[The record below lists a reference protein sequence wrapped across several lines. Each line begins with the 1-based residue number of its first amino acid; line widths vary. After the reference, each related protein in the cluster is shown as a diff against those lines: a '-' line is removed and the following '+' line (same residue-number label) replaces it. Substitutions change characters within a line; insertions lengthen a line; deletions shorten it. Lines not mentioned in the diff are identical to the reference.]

1 MTKVRSL
8 VSTVTGACAALA
20 AVGLLG
26 LMLLTVV
33 DVIRRELTGN
43 SIQGAIELAP
53 LILLGAVVLGLGH
66 GEMTK
71 THVRTTLVTSHLPER
86 VRAAVRLTAYLVIL
100 ALMVWWIDA
109 SFDRAV
115 DAYNF
120 GDATPGFVGIPTWQ
134 VRSLVPI
141 GLTLFAVALA
151 LRAYDEVQTLR
162 GADRLEPE
170 TQADPEHL
178 EGLGALPEEV
188 QHS

>member
-8 VSTVTGACAALA
+8 VSTVTGASAALA

-33 DVIRRELTGN
+33 EVIKRKLTGD
-43 SIQGAIELAP
+43 SIQGAVELAP

-71 THVRTTLVTSHLPER
+71 THVRSTLVTARLPLR
-86 VRAAVRLTAYLVIL
+86 GRAAVRLLAYMLCLVL
-100 ALMVWWIDA
+100 LVWWIDA

-120 GDATPGFVGIPTWQ
+120 GDATPGFVGIPTWH
-134 VRSLVPI
+134 VRALVPV
-141 GLTLFAVALA
+141 GFTLFAAALA
-151 LRAYDEVQTLR
+151 LRAYDEVRTLI
-162 GADRLEPE
+162 GKERLGSEVSG
-170 TQADPEHL
+170 DPESL
-178 EGLGALPEEV
+178 EGIGAAPELRA
-188 QHS
+188 

>member
-1 MTKVRSL
+1 VTKVRSL
-8 VSTVTGACAALA
+8 VEAVTGACAALA

-33 DVIRRELTGN
+33 DVIRREVTGR

-71 THVRTTLVTSHLPER
+71 THVRTTLVTARLPTR
-86 VRAAVRLTAYLVIL
+86 WRAGVRLVAYLICL
-100 ALMVWWIDA
+100 ALLVWWIDA

-120 GDATPGFVGIPTWQ
+120 GDATPGFVGIPTWH
-134 VRSLVPI
+134 VRALVPI

-162 GADRLEPE
+162 GKERLEHE
-170 TQADPEHL
+170 VAGDPENL
-178 EGLGALPEEV
+178 EGLGAGPEAR
-188 QHS
+188 S

>member
-1 MTKVRSL
+1 MSKVRSL
-8 VSTVTGACAALA
+8 ISTVTGACAALA

-26 LMLLTVV
+26 LMLLTVI
-33 DVIRRELTGN
+33 DVIRRELTGD

-71 THVRTTLVTSHLPER
+71 SHVRSTLVTARLPER
-86 VRAAVRLTAYLVIL
+86 WRAAVRLTAYSICI
-100 ALMVWWIDA
+100 ALLIWWIDA

-134 VRSLVPI
+134 VRALVPV
-141 GLTLFAVALA
+141 GFTLFAIALA
-151 LRAYDEVQTLR
+151 LRAYDEVRTLR
-162 GADRLEPE
+162 GKERLEPE
-170 TQADPEHL
+170 VSGDPESL
-178 EGLGALPEEV
+178 EGIGAAPELRA
-188 QHS
+188 